1 MTSPPP
7 STAATVGPAATA
19 PSAVTPRVA
28 TPSGLGAA
36 ALPAWA
42 RTLAEAYESNAASQF
57 IIYGNIS
64 DRMVL
69 PGPPAARLGGLAD
82 FLLSVLLARFDVV
95 LSYDLGNGIRVEKG
109 AEVFSKWPHFQESQ
123 KDWKAPRPAVE
134 TLTRYFRYCA
144 NLTRL
149 NQSAPQVGC
158 ILKNADLL
166 VPALQGGLD
175 YDLNALA
182 SLIRDW
188 SNESLL
194 AGHALASFLLT
205 ENLNDLHPLL
215 VNNPRVARIRI
226 DLPSSG
232 ELLDGFRVMA
242 PVFPQALV
250 GVAED
255 LPAVA
260 EQLTGA
266 TLGALESVIKTKE
279 HRKEPLGSADLLKLK
294 KDVVE
299 RDTSGLIEF
308 VASSRTL
315 DDLYGLE
322 KIKKWLRQDIE
333 LWKKNDS
340 AALPKGYLLCGPVG
354 TGKTFLVECLA
365 GEASVPIVKM
375 KNFRDKWVGSSEGN
389 LEKIFRLIHALGR
402 CYVFIDEADQ
412 ALGRREGASG
422 DSGVGGRIYSML
434 AEEMGSSANRG
445 RVIWVLASSRPDLIE
460 VDLKRPGRVDLK
472 IPLFPTTSP
481 REGFDLLH
489 MLAAK
494 RGLTIGE
501 SSFASLESCIPTLLT
516 PGAAEALVMK
526 IYRQVRTT
534 SDSLDTVLQACLAE
548 YQNPIA
554 PEVMDFQIQLA
565 VNEASALEFV
575 PAMFRRKPSKS
586 F

>member
-1 MTSPPP
+1 MGSPSSTSASLPHESGPSLPP
-7 STAATVGPAATA
+7 
-19 PSAVTPRVA
+19 
-28 TPSGLGAA
+28 
-36 ALPAWA
+36 WA
-42 RTLAEAYESNAASQF
+42 RAIAESYESNAASQF
-57 IIYGNIS
+57 VIYGNIN
-64 DRMVL
+64 DRIVL
-69 PGPPAARLGGLAD
+69 PGVPSARLGTLSD
-82 FLLSVLLARFDVV
+82 FLLGGLLARFDVV

-109 AEVFSKWPHFQESQ
+109 GEVFSKWPHFQESQ

-149 NQSAPQVGC
+149 NQPAIQVGC
-158 ILKNADLL
+158 IVKNADLL
-166 VPALQGGLD
+166 VPTIQGGLD

-182 SLIRDW
+182 SLMRDW

-194 AGHALASFLLT
+194 AGHALATFLLT
-205 ENLNDLHPLL
+205 ENLNDLHPLI
-215 VNNPRVARIRI
+215 VNNPRIARIRI

-232 ELLDGFRVMA
+232 ELLDGFRVLA
-242 PVFPQALV
+242 PSFPISLSDMTA
-250 GVAED
+250 D
-255 LPAVA
+255 LPGVA
-260 EQLTGA
+260 EQLAGT

-279 HRKEPLGSADLLKLK
+279 HRKERLGAADLAKLK
-294 KDVVE
+294 KDLVE
-299 RDTSGLIEF
+299 KDTSGLIEF
-308 VASSRTL
+308 IETPRTL
-315 DDLYGLE
+315 NDLYGLDR
-322 KIKKWLRQDIE
+322 IKAWLRQDIE
-333 LWKKNDS
+333 LWKKNDT

-412 ALGRREGASG
+412 SLGRRDSSSS

-434 AEEMGSSANRG
+434 AEEMGSSTNRG
-445 RVIWVLASSRPDLIE
+445 KVIWVLASSRPDLIE

-472 IPLFPTTSP
+472 IPLFPTTTP
-481 REGFDLLH
+481 REGFDLLR
-489 MLAAK
+489 MLCAK
-494 RGLTIGE
+494 RGLAVAE
-501 SSFASLESCIPTLLT
+501 NSFSTLESCIPSLLT

-526 IYRQVRTT
+526 IYRQVRT
-534 SDSLDTVLQACLAE
+534 SSSSLDDVLRECLAE

-554 PEVMDFQIQLA
+554 PDVMDFQIRLA

-575 PAMFRRKPSKS
+575 PEVFRRKSPK
-586 F
+586 

>member
-1 MTSPPP
+1 MSSPSPNQP
-7 STAATVGPAATA
+7 TTVAPREPA
-19 PSAVTPRVA
+19 P
-28 TPSGLGAA
+28 
-36 ALPAWA
+36 ALPPWA
-42 RTLAEAYESNAASQF
+42 RAIAESYESNAASQF
-57 IIYGNIS
+57 VIYGNIS

-69 PGPPAARLGGLAD
+69 PGPSAPRLGGLSD
-82 FLLSVLLARFDVV
+82 FLLGVLLSGFDVV
-95 LSYDLGNGIRVEKG
+95 LSYDLGNGIRAEKG
-109 AEVFSKWPHFQESQ
+109 AETFSKWPHFQESQ

-149 NQSAPQVGC
+149 NQPAVQVGC
-158 ILKNADLL
+158 IIKNADLL

-194 AGHALASFLLT
+194 SGHALATFLLT
-205 ENLNDLHPLL
+205 ENLNDLHPLI
-215 VNNPRVARIRI
+215 VNNPRIARIRI

-232 ELLDGFRVMA
+232 QLLDGFRVMA
-242 PVFPQALV
+242 PSFPVSLTDMAS
-250 GVAED
+250 D

-260 EQLTGA
+260 EQLAGT

-279 HRKEPLGSADLLKLK
+279 HRKEHLVASDLSKLK
-294 KDVVE
+294 KDLVE
-299 RDTSGLIEF
+299 KDTSGLIEF
-308 VASSRTL
+308 IETQRTL
-315 DDLYGLE
+315 NDLYGLE
-322 KIKKWLRQDIE
+322 KIKAWFRQDID
-333 LWKKNDS
+333 LWKKNDT

-365 GEASVPIVKM
+365 GEANVPIVKM

-412 ALGRREGASG
+412 ALGRRDGSSG

-434 AEEMGSSANRG
+434 AEEMGNSTNRG
-445 RVIWVLASSRPDLIE
+445 KVIWVLASSRPDLIE

-481 REGFDLLH
+481 REGFDLLR
-489 MLAAK
+489 MLCAK
-494 RGLTIGE
+494 RGLAIKEG
-501 SSFASLESCIPTLLT
+501 SFPSLQSCIPSLLT

-526 IYRQVRTT
+526 VYRQVRT
-534 SDSLDTVLQACLAE
+534 SSSSLDEVLLECLTE

-554 PEVMDFQIQLA
+554 PEVMQFQIQIA
-565 VNEASALEFV
+565 ASEASALEFV
-575 PAMFRRKPSKS
+575 PQIFRRKSSP
-586 F
+586 